1 MPAPRK
7 YPDELRERAV
17 REVRSTGRPVAHVA
31 RDLGIHKE
39 ALRSWVRQAEADA
52 GERDDRLTSSELEE
66 LKQLRKENAELR
78 RANEI
83 LKAASVF
90 FCPGDRPSP
99 DEAEQVI
106 DHLRDGFGVD
116 PVCRVLEL
124 SPSTY
129 FARKQRPK
137 SARRLRDEELISL
150 VTAVWEDS
158 GRTYGARRITR
169 ALVRAGHAVA
179 RCTVERLM
187 REVGIE
193 GVIRGQRR
201 RTTVPEPAAPR
212 PPDLVNRRFTA
223 ERPNQLWLA
232 DLTYIRTWSGWV
244 YVAFVL
250 DAYSRRIVGWQ
261 AATHMRTDLPL
272 DALEM
277 ALWRQRIKKDASLIH
292 HSDRGSQ
299 YVSIRYTERLAEVGA
314 AASVGSVADSYDNAM
329 AEALNGTFKA
339 ELIEHQGPWRD
350 FDEVERAVFQWVAW
364 YNGER
369 LHSALGYM
377 PPDEYEQAYR
387 TRLKQHPQAA

>member
-1 MPAPRK
+1 M
-7 YPDELRERAV
+7 
-17 REVRSTGRPVAHVA
+17 
-31 RDLGIHKE
+31 
-39 ALRSWVRQAEADA
+39 
-52 GERDDRLTSSELEE
+52 
-66 LKQLRKENAELR
+66 
-78 RANEI
+78 
-83 LKAASVF
+83 
-90 FCPGDRPSP
+90 
-99 DEAEQVI
+99 I
-106 DHLRDGFGVD
+106 DHLRDKGLGVD

-129 FARKQRPK
+129 FARKTRPK
-137 SARRLRDEELISL
+137 STRRLRDEELIPL
-150 VTAVWEDS
+150 VTAAWEDS
-158 GRTYGARRITR
+158 GRTYGARRVTR
-169 ALVRAGHAVA
+169 ALVRAGHRVA
-179 RCTVERLM
+179 RCAVERLM
-187 REVGIE
+187 GDLGIE

-201 RTTVPEPAAPR
+201 RTTIPEPAAPR
-212 PPDLVNRRFTA
+212 PPDLVNRLFTA

-277 ALWRQRIKKDASLIH
+277 ALWRQKIKKDADLIH

-314 AASVGSVADSYDNAM
+314 SASVGSVADSYDNAM

-339 ELIEHQGPWRD
+339 ELIEYQGPWRD

-364 YNGER
+364 YNSER
-369 LHSALGYM
+369 LHSALGYV
-377 PPDEYEQAYR
+377 PPDEYEQTYWAQ
-387 TRLKQHPQAA
+387 LEQAPQTA